1 MSPRFP
7 DVGDVRRISRYPD
20 TGDATRR
27 GTRRNLGTG
36 GNPAVEILL
45 GVVAMFLFP
54 FMMIWATIE
63 GFFGGIAVGVG
74 DKIDLSVPKTGAEKS
89 FTRAERARKKAQ
101 KTDEEQE
108 DSGDASGRGRYRVTT
123 TTYYTD
129 EPPSEK

>member
-74 DKIDLSVPKTGAEKS
+74 DKIELS
-89 FTRAERARKKAQ
+89 FIR
-101 KTDEEQE
+101 
-108 DSGDASGRGRYRVTT
+108 
-123 TTYYTD
+123 
-129 EPPSEK
+129 